1 MIRTLGTRE
10 IARDKNIHYY
20 MERETNKLQ
29 LVGSSLLVTRLF
41 QKNRS
46 YFGEEMVLQLT
57 LEIKELEAKI
67 EKIKKE
73 WHLY

>member
-1 MIRTLGTRE
+1 M
-10 IARDKNIHYY
+10 
-20 MERETNKLQ
+20 
-29 LVGSSLLVTRLF
+29 GSSLLVTRLF

-57 LEIKELEAKI
+57 LEIKEFEAKI
-67 EKIKKE
+67 EKIKKK

>member
-1 MIRTLGTRE
+1 M
-10 IARDKNIHYY
+10 
-20 MERETNKLQ
+20 
-29 LVGSSLLVTRLF
+29 GSSLLVTRLF

-73 WHLY
+73 WHLFILISSLNSEQYITFKY

>member
-1 MIRTLGTRE
+1 M
-10 IARDKNIHYY
+10 
-20 MERETNKLQ
+20 
-29 LVGSSLLVTRLF
+29 GSSLLVTRLF

-67 EKIKKE
+67 EKIKKGMAFILISSLNSE
-73 WHLY
+73 QYMTFKY

>member
-1 MIRTLGTRE
+1 MIKIYITIWNE
-10 IARDKNIHYY
+10 
-20 MERETNKLQ
+20 KLTSFS
-29 LVGSSLLVTRLF
+29 LWGSSLLVTRLF

-73 WHLY
+73 WHL

>member
-1 MIRTLGTRE
+1 M
-10 IARDKNIHYY
+10 
-20 MERETNKLQ
+20 
-29 LVGSSLLVTRLF
+29 GSSLLVTRLF

-73 WHLY
+73 WHFILISSLNSEQYITFEY

>member
-1 MIRTLGTRE
+1 MIKIYITIWNE
-10 IARDKNIHYY
+10 
-20 MERETNKLQ
+20 KLTSFS
-29 LVGSSLLVTRLF
+29 LWGSSLLVTRLF

-57 LEIKELEAKI
+57 LEIKKLEAKI